1 MSLYSDPPSYR
12 DVHFDKPTLLVCWW
26 ITIFSTALILI
37 RTAGRFV
44 RSETLFVEDRIAA
57 VAIVPLF
64 ARMACVHVVLVYGT
78 NNADFSGVNLTP
90 QEIRN
95 REIASRL
102 VLLSRIFHAATLWVY
117 KAAIL
122 EYFHRLTG
130 VSWSRSYRVTLI
142 MIRCLLGLTFL
153 AVVISD
159 LAECRPFSNYWQV
172 LPDPGGQCRQGY
184 ANLLTMATCN
194 ILTDLLLVF
203 FPIPLI
209 LRSAMTTKRKFQ
221 LVSLFCLSLAVV
233 GTTIYRVPQVF
244 KANGRQQTR
253 SLLASI
259 EILFATG
266 ASNSLVLGTFVRDR
280 GTKKRRFKYG
290 SIMESVG
297 RSSDSRSRRP
307 TVVRHWGSD
316 EDLVRD
322 LGLGV
327 QPDLRDVP
335 ESPGGRAGNHPSFF
349 QPAPLVRP
357 VGDMEGWQFPSS
369 SLTIDGRRISGGTR
383 SDSSL
388 LNGRDIYSSRSNSTT
403 TPRKVSFFDVGGLLP
418 NDDDDNT
425 ITTRRDSITSGVDPL
440 LSPRASSFVAS
451 GSGSVPAIAMNASST
466 GTRRGSTQ
474 LLQDLGVLFGSL
486 GGSSSG
492 ASPGGSGGAASGPQ
506 ASSRASARSPGGN
519 SQPPPTSSG
528 TELKPIPQ
536 EPRFESA
543 YAESPRRKS
552 LVLRDAGGLLGPPR

>member
-1 MSLYSDPPSYR
+1 MSLYSSPPPFR
-12 DVHFDKPTLLVCWW
+12 DAHFDKPTLLVCWW
-26 ITIFSTALILI
+26 ITIFSTTLILI

-44 RSETLFVEDRIAA
+44 RSEALFAEDRIAA
-57 VAIVPLF
+57 IAIIPLF

-78 NNADFSGVNLTP
+78 NNVDFSGVHLTA

-95 REIASRL
+95 REIASGL

-130 VSWSRSYRVTLI
+130 VSWSRSYRVALI

-153 AVVISD
+153 AVVVSD
-159 LAECRPFSNYWQV
+159 LAECRPFTNYWQV
-172 LPDPGGQCRQGY
+172 LPDPGGRCRQGY
-184 ANLLTMATCN
+184 ANLLTMAICN
-194 ILTDLLLVF
+194 VLTDLLLVF

-209 LRSAMTTKRKFQ
+209 LRSAMTPKRKVQ

-233 GTTIYRVPQVF
+233 GATSYRVPHVL

-290 SIMESVG
+290 SIVDSVG

-307 TVVRHWGSD
+307 TMVRHWGSD

-327 QPDLRDVP
+327 QPDLRDIP
-335 ESPGGRAGNHPSFF
+335 ESPGRPGNRSFF

-369 SLTIDGRRISGGTR
+369 SLTIDGRRLSGGTR
-383 SDSSL
+383 SDSPV
-388 LNGRDIYSSRSNSTT
+388 LNGRDIYSSRSNSTA

-418 NDDDDNT
+418 NDDDDRT

-451 GSGSVPAIAMNASST
+451 GSGSRPASASVPANAVNASAT

-486 GGSSSG
+486 GGSNSS
-492 ASPGGSGGAASGPQ
+492 ASPSGSGTASN
-506 ASSRASARSPGGN
+506 RAGARSPAGHN
-519 SQPPPTSSG
+519 QPPPVSSG
-528 TELKPIPQ
+528 TELEPIPQ
-536 EPRFESA
+536 EPRFESS
-543 YAESPRRKS
+543 YLDSPRRES
-552 LVLRDAGGLLGPPR
+552 LVLNDAGGLLGPPK